1 MLDGV
6 TPFPA
11 EFAARYRERGYWQD
25 RPLFDGFRDCLRK
38 HAERV
43 ALIDM
48 GGPVTYRQLHERSA
62 RLARA
67 LLDLGFGP
75 LDRVIVQLPNTAV
88 FAYLYFAL
96 QRIGA
101 IPVLA
106 LPVHRKREISQFAEI
121 SGARALAVPAASRGF
136 DYTAMAREIMD
147 GQPALELCL
156 VQGGPVQEGSC
167 GDRFVRI
174 EDLLGREPQA
184 GQDALD
190 RIRIDPADPALFLL
204 SGGTTGIP
212 KLIPRSHNDYL
223 YNSRIAASV
232 CEIGAGDVLLD
243 VLPIEHNLP
252 LGCPGM
258 QGFLLSGGT
267 VVLGTSTRPRDV
279 FELIQRHRV
288 THVHLVPALLIRW
301 IDDPA
306 IAGYDL
312 SSLRV
317 IQSGGQRLQPEVR
330 ARAERALPGCFIQE
344 NFGMAEG
351 LIMFVRS
358 ADPDEVRRVTC
369 GRPASPDDE
378 VFLVDEDG
386 NVVPDG
392 EPGELIVRGPY
403 TLRGYFRAPEHNARA
418 FTPEGFYRSGDLL
431 RKLPSGNYVVEGRVK
446 DLINRGGEK
455 ISAEEVE
462 NLILAHPAVLNVACV
477 PYPDPVLGERMCAC
491 VVLRPGRQL
500 GFDELAAFL
509 LDFGIAKFKLPER
522 LEFFDSLPLSG
533 FGKVSK
539 KDLAARLAKPPASQR
554 AAGSDWA
561 VFVPPDPPQGRG
573 ACDERRGK
581 ELPQGRPGGE
591 RENSAPEASEGP
603 RK

>member
-11 EFAARYRERGYWQD
+11 EFAARYRRLGYWAD
-25 RPLFDGFRDCLRK
+25 RPLFDGFTAALARYAD
-38 HAERV
+38 RV
-43 ALIDM
+43 ALAD
-48 GGPVTYRQLHERSA
+48 GTGPVTYRQLEERSA
-62 RLARA
+62 HLARV
-67 LLDLGFGP
+67 LLDLGLQP
-75 LDRVIVQLPNTAV
+75 LDRIIVQLPNTAV

-101 IPVLA
+101 VPVLA
-106 LPVHRKREISQFAEI
+106 LPGHRKREITQFADI
-121 SGARALAVPAASRGF
+121 SGARALAVPAAARGF
-136 DYTAMAREIMD
+136 DYAAMAAEIMTD
-147 GQPALELCL
+147 RPDLRLCL
-156 VQGGPVQEGSC
+156 IQGFFQAPNETW
-167 GDRFVRI
+167 FVRL
-174 EDLLGREPQA
+174 EDLLEREPETSRE
-184 GQDALD
+184 ALEQ
-190 RIRIDPADPALFLL
+190 IRIDPNDPALFLL

-212 KLIPRSHNDYL
+212 KLIPRTHNDYL
-223 YNSRIAASV
+223 YNSKIAAAA
-232 CEIGAGDVLLD
+232 CEIGEGDVLLD

-252 LGCPGM
+252 LGCPGL

-288 THVHLVPALLIRW
+288 THIHLVPALLIRW
-301 IDDPA
+301 IDDPS
-306 IAGYDL
+306 ITGYDL

-330 ARAERALPGCFIQE
+330 LRAERALPGCFIQE

-358 ADPDEVRRVTC
+358 GDPPDVRRQTC
-369 GRPASPDDE
+369 GRPASPGDE
-378 VFLVDEDG
+378 VYLVDEDG
-386 NVVPDG
+386 HVVPDG

-403 TLRGYFRAPEHNARA
+403 TLRGYFRSPEHNARA
-418 FTPEGFYRSGDLL
+418 FTPDGFYRSGDLL

-491 VVLRPGRQL
+491 VVLRPGHAL
-500 GFDELAAFL
+500 SLEELVTFL
-509 LDFGIAKFKLPER
+509 AEFEMAKFKLPER
-522 LEFFDSLPLSG
+522 LELFDTLPLSG

-539 KDLAARLAKPPASQR
+539 KDLAARLAQETA
-554 AAGSDWA
+554 
-561 VFVPPDPPQGRG
+561 
-573 ACDERRGK
+573 
-581 ELPQGRPGGE
+581 
-591 RENSAPEASEGP
+591 
-603 RK
+603 

>member
-11 EFAARYRERGYWQD
+11 EFAARYRERGYWAD
-25 RPLFDGFRDCLRK
+25 RPLFDGFRDCLRE
-38 HAERV
+38 HADRA
-43 ALIDM
+43 ALIDAD
-48 GGPVTYRQLHERSA
+48 GPVSYRQLDQRSE
-62 RLARA
+62 RLAWA

-75 LDRVIVQLPNTAV
+75 LDRIIVQLPNTAM

-101 IPVLA
+101 VPVLA
-106 LPVHRKREISQFAEI
+106 LPVHRKREITQFAEI
-121 SGARALAVPAASRGF
+121 SGAKALAVPAVGRDF
-136 DYTAMAREIMD
+136 DYTAMAGEIMAGHPD
-147 GQPALELCL
+147 IEVCL
-156 VQGGPVQEGSC
+156 VQGAAIIDG
-167 GDRFVRI
+167 RFIRI
-174 EDLLGREPQA
+174 EDLLNTEPRAGRE
-184 GQDALD
+184 ALD
-190 RIRIDPADPALFLL
+190 QIRIDPEDPALFLL

-223 YNSRIAASV
+223 YNSKIAASV
-232 CEIGAGDVLLD
+232 CEISAGDVLLD

-267 VVLGTSTRPRDV
+267 VVLGTSTRPRNV

-288 THVHLVPALLIRW
+288 THIHLVPALLIRW

-306 IAGYDL
+306 IGSYDL

-330 ARAERALPGCFIQE
+330 LRAEKALPGCFIQE

-358 ADPDEVRRVTC
+358 TDPLDVRRETC

-378 VFLVDEDG
+378 VFLVDSEG
-386 NVVPDG
+386 AVVPDG

-403 TLRGYFRAPEHNARA
+403 TLRGYFRSPSHNARA
-418 FTPEGFYRSGDLL
+418 FTRDGFYKSGDLL
-431 RKLPSGNYVVEGRVK
+431 RKLPSGNYIVEGRVK

-491 VVLRPGRQL
+491 VVLRPGFTL
-500 GFDELAAFL
+500 TFDELVAFL
-509 LDFGIAKFKLPER
+509 LDFEIAKFKLPER
-522 LEFFDSLPLSG
+522 LEFFESLPLSG

-539 KDLAARLAKPPASQR
+539 KDLAARLA
-554 AAGSDWA
+554 
-561 VFVPPDPPQGRG
+561 
-573 ACDERRGK
+573 
-581 ELPQGRPGGE
+581 GG
-591 RENSAPEASEGP
+591 
-603 RK
+603 

>member
-11 EFAARYRERGYWQD
+11 EFAARYRELGYWED
-25 RPLFDGFRDCLRK
+25 RPLFDGFSAALAAYAD
-38 HAERV
+38 RV
-43 ALIDM
+43 AVVDQT
-48 GGPVTYRQLHERSA
+48 GPVTYSQLSERSE

-67 LLDLGFGP
+67 LLDHGLKP

-88 FAYLYFAL
+88 FVYLYFAL

-101 IPVLA
+101 APVLA
-106 LPVHRKREISQFAEI
+106 LPGHRRREITQFAGI
-121 SGARALAVPAASRGF
+121 SAARALAGPAAARGF
-136 DYTAMAREIMD
+136 DFLAMAADVMTDRPD
-147 GQPALELCL
+147 LRLCL
-156 VQGGPVQEGSC
+156 VQGLYEAPN
-167 GDRFVRI
+167 DPRFVRL
-174 EDLLGREPQA
+174 EDLLEREP
-184 GQDALD
+184 GTSREALD
-190 RIRIDPADPALFLL
+190 EIRIDPDDPALFLL

-212 KLIPRSHNDYL
+212 KLIPRTHNDYL
-223 YNSRIAASV
+223 YNSRAAAAA
-232 CEIGAGDVLLD
+232 CEIGLGDVLLD

-252 LGCPGM
+252 LGCPGL

-288 THVHLVPALLIRW
+288 THIHLVPALLIRW
-301 IDDPA
+301 IDDPS
-306 IAGYDL
+306 IAEYDL

-330 ARAERALPGCFIQE
+330 LRAERALPGCFIQE

-358 ADPDEVRRVTC
+358 SDPPGVRRETC
-369 GRPASPDDE
+369 GRPASPGDE
-378 VFLVDEDG
+378 VYLVDEDG

-418 FTPEGFYRSGDLL
+418 FTPDGFYRSGDLL
-431 RKLPSGNYVVEGRVK
+431 RKMPSGNYVVEGRVK

-491 VVLRPGRQL
+491 VVLRPGRSL
-500 GFDELAAFL
+500 RLGELVTFLAGFD
-509 LDFGIAKFKLPER
+509 IAKFKLPER
-522 LEFFDSLPLSG
+522 LECLDTLPLSG

-539 KDLAARLAKPPASQR
+539 KDLAARLAAS
-554 AAGSDWA
+554 
-561 VFVPPDPPQGRG
+561 
-573 ACDERRGK
+573 
-581 ELPQGRPGGE
+581 
-591 RENSAPEASEGP
+591 
-603 RK
+603 

>member
-6 TPFPA
+6 TPVPA
-11 EFAARYRERGYWQD
+11 EFADRYRRLGYWAD
-25 RPLFDGFRDCLRK
+25 RPLFDGFTAALARY
-38 HAERV
+38 AGRV
-43 ALIDM
+43 ALADEA
-48 GGPVTYRQLHERSA
+48 GPVTYRQLDERSA
-62 RLARA
+62 HLARA
-67 LLDLGFGP
+67 LLDLGLRP
-75 LDRVIVQLPNTAV
+75 LDRIIVQLPNTAV

-106 LPVHRKREISQFAEI
+106 LPGHRKREVTQFASI
-121 SGARALAVPAASRGF
+121 SEAVALAVPAGRGF
-136 DYTAMAREIMD
+136 DFTAMAADVMTDRPD
-147 GQPALELCL
+147 LRLCL
-156 VQGGPVQEGSC
+156 VQGLFQAPN
-167 GDRFVRI
+167 DPRFVRL
-174 EDLLGREPQA
+174 EDLLSREPA
-184 GQDALD
+184 TPREALD
-190 RIRIDPADPALFLL
+190 EIGIDPSDPALFLL

-212 KLIPRSHNDYL
+212 KLIPRTHNDYL
-223 YNSRIAASV
+223 YNSTIAAAV

-252 LGCPGM
+252 LGCPGL

-288 THVHLVPALLIRW
+288 THIHLVPALLIRW
-301 IDDPA
+301 IDDPS
-306 IAGYDL
+306 ITEYDL

-330 ARAERALPGCFIQE
+330 LRAERALPGCFIQE

-358 ADPDEVRRVTC
+358 ADPPAVRRETC

-378 VFLVDEDG
+378 VYLVDEDG

-403 TLRGYFRAPEHNARA
+403 TLRGYFRSPEHNARA
-418 FTPEGFYRSGDLL
+418 FTPDGFYRSGDLL

-491 VVLRPGRQL
+491 VVLRPGRSL
-500 GFDELAAFL
+500 SLADLVTFL
-509 LDFGIAKFKLPER
+509 LEFDIAKFKLPER
-522 LEFFDSLPLSG
+522 LELLDTLPLSG

-539 KDLAARLAKPPASQR
+539 KELAAKLADS
-554 AAGSDWA
+554 
-561 VFVPPDPPQGRG
+561 
-573 ACDERRGK
+573 
-581 ELPQGRPGGE
+581 
-591 RENSAPEASEGP
+591 
-603 RK
+603 

>member
-11 EFAARYRERGYWQD
+11 EFAARYTERGYWQN
-25 RPLFDGFRDCLRK
+25 RPLFDGFRDALARY
-38 HAERV
+38 ADQV
-43 ALIDM
+43 ALVDDE
-48 GGPVTYRQLHERSA
+48 GPVTYRQLDDRSA
-62 RLARA
+62 LLARV

-75 LDRVIVQLPNTAV
+75 LDRIIVQLPNTAV
-88 FAYLYFAL
+88 FVYLYFAL

-101 IPVLA
+101 APVLA
-106 LPVHRKREISQFAEI
+106 LPSHRKREITQFAEI
-121 SGARALAVPAASRGF
+121 SGARALVVPAVTRGF
-136 DYTAMAREIMD
+136 DPTAMAADVMASHP
-147 GQPALELCL
+147 GLELCL
-156 VQGGPVQEGSC
+156 VQGASGPLP
-167 GDRFVRI
+167 DPRFVRI
-174 EDLLGREPQA
+174 EELLEGEPRASAESLRQVS
-184 GQDALD
+184 
-190 RIRIDPADPALFLL
+190 IDPADPALFLL
-204 SGGTTGIP
+204 SGGTTGLP

-223 YNSRIAASV
+223 YNSKIAAAA

-252 LGCPGM
+252 LGCPGL

-288 THVHLVPALLIRW
+288 SHIHLVPALLIRW
-301 IDDPA
+301 IDDPS
-306 IAGYDL
+306 ITDYDL

-317 IQSGGQRLQPEVR
+317 LQSGGQRLQPEVR

-358 ADPDEVRRVTC
+358 SDPPGVRRETC

-378 VFLVDEDG
+378 VFLVDPEG
-386 NVVPDG
+386 HVVPDG

-418 FTPEGFYRSGDLL
+418 FTPDGFYRSGDLL
-431 RKLPSGNYVVEGRVK
+431 RKMPSGNYVVEGRVK

-491 VVLRPGRQL
+491 VVLRPGHALTLEDLVR
-500 GFDELAAFL
+500 FL
-509 LDFGIAKFKLPER
+509 RDFEIARFKLPER
-522 LEFFDSLPLSG
+522 LEFFDTLPLSG

-539 KDLAARLAKPPASQR
+539 KDLAADLAGENA
-554 AAGSDWA
+554 
-561 VFVPPDPPQGRG
+561 PQP
-573 ACDERRGK
+573 RR
-581 ELPQGRPGGE
+581 
-591 RENSAPEASEGP
+591 
-603 RK
+603 

>member
-6 TPFPA
+6 TPFPP
-11 EFAARYRERGYWQD
+11 EFAARYRQRGYWQD
-25 RPLFDGFRDCLRK
+25 RPLFDGFRDTFR
-38 HAERV
+38 HNADRV
-43 ALIDM
+43 ALIDLA
-48 GGPVTYRQLHERSA
+48 GPVTYAELYQRSERM
-62 RLARA
+62 ARA

-75 LDRVIVQLPNTAV
+75 LDRIVVQLPNTAM
-88 FAYLYFAL
+88 FAYLYFGL

-101 IPVLA
+101 VPVLA
-106 LPVHRKREISQFAEI
+106 LPVHRKREISQFAGI
-121 SGARALAVPAASRGF
+121 SGAKALAVPVTAGRF
-136 DYTAMAREIMD
+136 DYRAMAGEIMADHPHVELVLTQGAGTSD
-147 GQPALELCL
+147 G
-156 VQGGPVQEGSC
+156 
-167 GDRFVRI
+167 RFVRL
-174 EDLLGREPQA
+174 EDLLDPEPRM
-184 GQDALD
+184 GTDALD

-223 YNSRIAASV
+223 YNSKIAASV
-232 CEIGAGDVLLD
+232 CEIAAGDVLLD

-267 VVLGTSTRPRDV
+267 VVLGTSARPKDV

-288 THVHLVPALLIRW
+288 THIHLVPALLIRW

-306 IAGYDL
+306 IGSYDL
-312 SSLRV
+312 SSLKV

-330 ARAERALPGCFIQE
+330 LRAEKALPGCFIQE

-358 ADPDEVRRVTC
+358 HDPDDVRRETC

-378 VFLVDEDG
+378 VYLVNPEGDP
-386 NVVPDG
+386 VPDG
-392 EPGELIVRGPY
+392 EAGELIVRGPY
-403 TLRGYFRAPEHNARA
+403 TLRGYFRSPEHNARA
-418 FTPEGFYRSGDLL
+418 FTPDGFYKSGDLL

-491 VVLRPGRQL
+491 VVLRPGHTLTFDALVEFLL
-500 GFDELAAFL
+500 GFE
-509 LDFGIAKFKLPER
+509 IATFKLPER
-522 LEFFDSLPLSG
+522 LEFFESLPLSG

-539 KDLAARLAKPPASQR
+539 KDLTARLTRPAR
-554 AAGSDWA
+554 
-561 VFVPPDPPQGRG
+561 
-573 ACDERRGK
+573 
-581 ELPQGRPGGE
+581 
-591 RENSAPEASEGP
+591 SADG
-603 RK
+603 

>member
-11 EFAARYRERGYWQD
+11 EFAARYTERGYWQN
-25 RPLFDGFRDCLRK
+25 RPLFDGFRDALARY
-38 HAERV
+38 ADQV
-43 ALIDM
+43 ALVDDE
-48 GGPVTYRQLHERSA
+48 GPVTYRQLDDRA
-62 RLARA
+62 ALLARV

-75 LDRVIVQLPNTAV
+75 LDRIIVQLPNTAV
-88 FAYLYFAL
+88 FVYLYFAL

-101 IPVLA
+101 APVLA
-106 LPVHRKREISQFAEI
+106 LPSHRKREITQFAEI
-121 SGARALAVPAASRGF
+121 SGARALAVPAVTRGF
-136 DYTAMAREIMD
+136 DPTAMAADVMASHP
-147 GQPALELCL
+147 GLELCL
-156 VQGGPVQEGSC
+156 VQGASGPLP
-167 GDRFVRI
+167 DPRFVRI
-174 EDLLGREPQA
+174 EELLEGEPRASAESLRQVS
-184 GQDALD
+184 
-190 RIRIDPADPALFLL
+190 IDPADPALFLL
-204 SGGTTGIP
+204 SGGTTGLP

-223 YNSRIAASV
+223 YNSKIAAAA

-252 LGCPGM
+252 LGCPGL

-288 THVHLVPALLIRW
+288 SHIHLVPALLIRW
-301 IDDPA
+301 IDDPS
-306 IAGYDL
+306 ITDYDL

-317 IQSGGQRLQPEVR
+317 LQSGGQRLQPEVR

-358 ADPDEVRRVTC
+358 SDPPGVRRETC

-378 VFLVDEDG
+378 VFLVDPEG
-386 NVVPDG
+386 HVVPDG

-418 FTPEGFYRSGDLL
+418 FTPDGFYRSGDLL
-431 RKLPSGNYVVEGRVK
+431 RKMPSGNYVVEGRVK

-491 VVLRPGRQL
+491 VVLRPGHALTLEDLVR
-500 GFDELAAFL
+500 FL
-509 LDFGIAKFKLPER
+509 RDFEIARFKLPER
-522 LEFFDSLPLSG
+522 LEFFDTLPLSG

-539 KDLAARLAKPPASQR
+539 KDLAADLAGENA
-554 AAGSDWA
+554 
-561 VFVPPDPPQGRG
+561 PQP
-573 ACDERRGK
+573 RR
-581 ELPQGRPGGE
+581 
-591 RENSAPEASEGP
+591 
-603 RK
+603 

>member
-11 EFAARYRERGYWQD
+11 EFAARYRERGYWED
-25 RPLFDGFRDCLRK
+25 RPLFDGFTGAFAKYADRI
-38 HAERV
+38 AI
-43 ALIDM
+43 IDE
-48 GGPVTYRQLHERSA
+48 GGPVTYRQLEQRSA
-62 RLARA
+62 HLARV
-67 LLDLGFGP
+67 LLDEGFGP
-75 LDRVIVQLPNTAV
+75 LDRIIVQLPNTAL
-88 FAYLYFAL
+88 FGYLYFAL

-101 IPVLA
+101 APVLA
-106 LPVHRKREISQFAEI
+106 LPGHRRREISQFAGI
-121 SGARALAVPAASRGF
+121 SGARALAIPAAARGF
-136 DYTAMAREIMD
+136 DYTAMAAEVMAAHPD
-147 GQPALELCL
+147 LELCL
-156 VQGGPVQEGSC
+156 VQSADGPLPDE
-167 GDRFVRI
+167 RFVRL
-174 EDLLGREPQA
+174 EDLMEHEPKTPAQA
-184 GQDALD
+184 LSQV
-190 RIRIDPADPALFLL
+190 RIDPAEPALFLL

-223 YNSRIAASV
+223 YNSRIAAAV

-252 LGCPGM
+252 LGCPGL

-288 THVHLVPALLIRW
+288 THIHLVPALLIRW
-301 IDDPA
+301 IDDPS
-306 IAGYDL
+306 ITEYDL

-330 ARAERALPGCFIQE
+330 ARAERALPGAFIQE

-351 LIMFVRS
+351 LIMFVR
-358 ADPDEVRRVTC
+358 ADDPPDVRRETC

-378 VFLVDEDG
+378 VYLVDEDG

-403 TLRGYFRAPEHNARA
+403 TLRGYFRSPEHNARA
-418 FTPEGFYRSGDLL
+418 FTPDGFYRSGDLL

-462 NLILAHPAVLNVACV
+462 NLILSHPAVLNVACV

-491 VVLRPGRQL
+491 LVVRDGRTVTM
-500 GFDELAAFL
+500 DELVRYL
-509 LDFGIAKFKLPER
+509 LDFDIAKFKLPER
-522 LEFFDSLPLSG
+522 VAFFDALPLSG

-539 KDLAARLAKPPASQR
+539 KELTARLAGDAS
-554 AAGSDWA
+554 
-561 VFVPPDPPQGRG
+561 
-573 ACDERRGK
+573 
-581 ELPQGRPGGE
+581 
-591 RENSAPEASEGP
+591 
-603 RK
+603 

>member
-11 EFAARYRERGYWQD
+11 GFAARYRELGYWED
-25 RPLFDGFRDCLRK
+25 RPLFDGFTAALAAYAD
-38 HAERV
+38 RV
-43 ALIDM
+43 AVVDET
-48 GGPVTYRQLHERSA
+48 GPVTYRQLSERSE

-67 LLDLGFGP
+67 LLDVGLRP

-88 FAYLYFAL
+88 FVYLYFAL
-96 QRIGA
+96 QQIGA
-101 IPVLA
+101 VPVLA
-106 LPVHRKREISQFAEI
+106 LPGHRKREITQFAEI
-121 SGARALAVPAASRGF
+121 SGATALAGPAAARGF
-136 DYTAMAREIMD
+136 DFLTMAADVMTDRPD
-147 GQPALELCL
+147 LRLCL
-156 VQGGPVQEGSC
+156 VQGLHDPPN
-167 GDRFVRI
+167 DPRFLRL
-174 EDLLGREPQA
+174 EDLLAREPRS
-184 GQDALD
+184 GGEALEQ
-190 RIRIDPADPALFLL
+190 ISIDPADPALFLL

-212 KLIPRSHNDYL
+212 KLIPRTHNDYL
-223 YNSRIAASV
+223 YNSRVAAAV
-232 CEIGAGDVLLD
+232 CEIDAGDVLLD

-252 LGCPGM
+252 LGCPGL

-288 THVHLVPALLIRW
+288 THIHLVPALLIRW
-301 IDDPA
+301 IDDPSLTE
-306 IAGYDL
+306 YDL

-330 ARAERALPGCFIQE
+330 LRAERALPGCFIQE

-358 ADPDEVRRVTC
+358 SDPPAVRRETC
-369 GRPASPDDE
+369 GRPASPADE
-378 VFLVDEDG
+378 VYLVDSEG
-386 NVVPDG
+386 QVVPDG
-392 EPGELIVRGPY
+392 SPGELIVRGPY
-403 TLRGYFRAPEHNARA
+403 TLRGYFRSPEHNARA
-418 FTPEGFYRSGDLL
+418 FTADGFYRSGDLL

-491 VVLRPGRQL
+491 VVLRPVSSL
-500 GFDELAAFL
+500 SLESLVEFLAGFD
-509 LDFGIAKFKLPER
+509 IARFKLPER
-522 LEFFDSLPLSG
+522 LEVFDALPLSG

-539 KDLAARLAKPPASQR
+539 KDLAARLA
-554 AAGSDWA
+554 GS
-561 VFVPPDPPQGRG
+561 
-573 ACDERRGK
+573 
-581 ELPQGRPGGE
+581 
-591 RENSAPEASEGP
+591 
-603 RK
+603 

>member
-6 TPFPA
+6 TPVPA
-11 EFAARYRERGYWQD
+11 DFAARYRERGYWADQ
-25 RPLFDGFRDCLRK
+25 PLFEGFTG
-38 HAERV
+38 
-43 ALIDM
+43 ALAKYAGRTALVDET
-48 GGPVTYRQLHERSA
+48 GPVTYRELSDRSA
-62 RLARA
+62 HLARI

-75 LDRVIVQLPNTAV
+75 LDRIIVQLPNTAM

-101 IPVLA
+101 APVLA
-106 LPVHRKREISQFAEI
+106 LPGHRKREITQFAEI
-121 SGARALAVPAASRGF
+121 SGARALAVPAAARGF
-136 DYTAMAREIMD
+136 DFTAMAAQVMASN
-147 GQPALELCL
+147 PALELCL
-156 VQGGPVQEGSC
+156 VQGAEGPLPDE
-167 GDRFVRI
+167 RFVRL
-174 EDLLGREPQA
+174 EDLMEREPRASAADLAQV
-184 GQDALD
+184 
-190 RIRIDPADPALFLL
+190 RIDPADPALFLL

-212 KLIPRSHNDYL
+212 KLIPRTHNDYL
-223 YNSRIAASV
+223 YNSKIAAAV
-232 CEIGAGDVLLD
+232 CELGEGDVLLD

-279 FELIQRHRV
+279 FGLIQRHRV
-288 THVHLVPALLIRW
+288 THIHLVPALLIRW

-306 IAGYDL
+306 IAEYDL
-312 SSLRV
+312 SSVRV

-330 ARAERALPGCFIQE
+330 LRAERALPGCFIQE

-358 ADPDEVRRVTC
+358 TDPPDVRRETC

-378 VFLVDEDG
+378 VYLVDEDG

-403 TLRGYFRAPEHNARA
+403 TLRGYFRSPEHNARA
-418 FTPEGFYRSGDLL
+418 FTADGFYRSGDLL
-431 RKLPSGNYVVEGRVK
+431 RKMPSGNYVVEGRVK

-491 VVLRPGRQL
+491 LVLRDGRSLSLEELVTFLL
-500 GFDELAAFL
+500 GFE
-509 LDFGIAKFKLPER
+509 IATFKLPER
-522 LEFFDSLPLSG
+522 VAFFDTLPLSG

-539 KDLAARLAKPPASQR
+539 SELAARLA
-554 AAGSDWA
+554 SD
-561 VFVPPDPPQGRG
+561 G
-573 ACDERRGK
+573 DEV
-581 ELPQGRPGGE
+581 
-591 RENSAPEASEGP
+591 
-603 RK
+603 

>member
-6 TPFPA
+6 TPFPP
-11 EFAARYRERGYWQD
+11 EFAARYRELRYWED
-25 RPLFDGFRDCLRK
+25 RPLFDGFTAALARYAD
-38 HAERV
+38 RV
-43 ALIDM
+43 ALADQA
-48 GGPVTYRQLHERSA
+48 GPVTYRQLGERSGH
-62 RLARA
+62 LARA
-67 LLDLGFGP
+67 LLDLGVRP
-75 LDRVIVQLPNTAV
+75 LDRIIVQLPNTAT

-101 IPVLA
+101 VPVLA
-106 LPVHRKREISQFAEI
+106 LPGHRKREIAQFADI
-121 SGARALAVPAASRGF
+121 SGARALAGPAAARGF
-136 DYTAMAREIMD
+136 DFTAMAAEIMAD
-147 GQPALELCL
+147 RPDLRLCL
-156 VQGGPVQEGSC
+156 VQGMTKVPN
-167 GDRFVRI
+167 DARFVRL
-174 EDLLGREPQA
+174 EDMLEREPRTSRE
-184 GQDALD
+184 ALD
-190 RIRIDPADPALFLL
+190 QIRIDPEDPALFLL

-212 KLIPRSHNDYL
+212 KLIPRTHNDYL
-223 YNSRIAASV
+223 YNSKVAAAA
-232 CEIGAGDVLLD
+232 CGIGAGDVLLD

-252 LGCPGM
+252 LGCPGL

-301 IDDPA
+301 IDDPSITA
-306 IAGYDL
+306 YDL

-330 ARAERALPGCFIQE
+330 GRAERALPGCFIQE

-358 ADPDEVRRVTC
+358 CDPPDVRRETC
-369 GRPASPDDE
+369 GRPASPGDE
-378 VFLVDEDG
+378 VYLVDEDG

-418 FTPEGFYRSGDLL
+418 FTPDGFYRSGDLL
-431 RKLPSGNYVVEGRVK
+431 RKMPSGNYVVEGRVK

-455 ISAEEVE
+455 ISAAEVE
-462 NLILAHPAVLNVACV
+462 NLILAHPAVLDVACV

-491 VVLRPGRQL
+491 VVLRPGRALRL
-500 GFDELAAFL
+500 GELVTFL
-509 LDFGIAKFKLPER
+509 AGFEIAKFKLPER
-522 LEFFDSLPLSG
+522 LEFFDTLPLSG

-539 KDLAARLAKPPASQR
+539 KELAALLREPKDAAPPGLTSEER
-554 AAGSDWA
+554 ARREG
-561 VFVPPDPPQGRG
+561 G
-573 ACDERRGK
+573 ALKR
-581 ELPQGRPGGE
+581 
-591 RENSAPEASEGP
+591 PEASEG
-603 RK
+603 

>member
-1 MLDGV
+1 MLEGV

-11 EFAARYRERGYWQD
+11 EFAARYRERGYWTD
-25 RPLFDGFRDCLRK
+25 RPLFDGFRGALTWYADQ
-38 HAERV
+38 V
-43 ALIDM
+43 ALVDAD
-48 GGPVTYRQLHERSA
+48 GPVTYRQLDERSEH
-62 RLARA
+62 LARA
-67 LLDLGFGP
+67 LLDLGLRP
-75 LDRVIVQLPNTAV
+75 LDRIIVQLPNTAV

-96 QRIGA
+96 QRIGIA
-101 IPVLA
+101 PVLA
-106 LPVHRKREISQFAEI
+106 LPGHRKRELTQFAEI
-121 SGARALAVPAASRGF
+121 SGARALAVPAAARGF
-136 DYTAMAREIMD
+136 DFTAMAADVMAT
-147 GQPALELCL
+147 QPGLETCL
-156 VQGGPVQEGSC
+156 VLGAPGPLA
-167 GDRFVRI
+167 DPRFVRL
-174 EDLLGREPQA
+174 EDLLEREPRTRA
-184 GQDALD
+184 GAL
-190 RIRIDPADPALFLL
+190 REISIDPEDPALFLL

-223 YNSRIAASV
+223 YNSKIAAAA

-252 LGCPGM
+252 LGCPGL

-288 THVHLVPALLIRW
+288 SHVHLVPALLIRW
-301 IDDPA
+301 IDDPS
-306 IAGYDL
+306 ITEYDL

-317 IQSGGQRLQPEVR
+317 LQSGGQRLQPEVR

-351 LIMFVRS
+351 LIMFVQS
-358 ADPDEVRRVTC
+358 SDPPGVRRETC

-378 VFLVDEDG
+378 VFLVDPEG
-386 NVVPDG
+386 HVVPDG

-403 TLRGYFRAPEHNARA
+403 TLRGYFRSPEHNARA
-418 FTPEGFYRSGDLL
+418 FTPDGFYRSGDLL
-431 RKLPSGNYVVEGRVK
+431 RKMPSGNYVVEGRVK

-491 VVLRPGRQL
+491 VVLRPGHALTLEDLVR
-500 GFDELAAFL
+500 FL
-509 LDFGIAKFKLPER
+509 RDFEIATFKLPER
-522 LEFFDSLPLSG
+522 LEFFDTLPLSG

-539 KDLAARLAKPPASQR
+539 KDLAAHLA
-554 AAGSDWA
+554 
-561 VFVPPDPPQGRG
+561 
-573 ACDERRGK
+573 
-581 ELPQGRPGGE
+581 GE
-591 RENSAPEASEGP
+591 NSKSAPEA
-603 RK
+603 RR

>member
-11 EFAARYRERGYWQD
+11 EFAARYRALGYWED
-25 RPLFDGFRDCLRK
+25 RPLFDGFTAALAAYAD
-38 HAERV
+38 RV
-43 ALIDM
+43 AVVDEA
-48 GGPVTYRQLHERSA
+48 GPVTYSQLSERSE

-67 LLDLGFGP
+67 LLDRGLKP

-96 QRIGA
+96 LRIGA
-101 IPVLA
+101 APVLA
-106 LPVHRKREISQFAEI
+106 LPGHRRREITQFASI
-121 SGARALAVPAASRGF
+121 SGAQALAVPAAARGF
-136 DYTAMAREIMD
+136 DFAAMAADVMTDRPD
-147 GQPALELCL
+147 LRLCL
-156 VQGGPVQEGSC
+156 IQGQDFEPN
-167 GDRFVRI
+167 DPRFVRL
-174 EDLLGREPQA
+174 EDLLSREPRSSRE
-184 GQDALD
+184 ALEQ
-190 RIRIDPADPALFLL
+190 ISIDPSDPALFLL

-212 KLIPRSHNDYL
+212 KLIPRTHNDYL
-223 YNSRIAASV
+223 YNSKIAAAA
-232 CEIGAGDVLLD
+232 CEIGVGDVLLD

-252 LGCPGM
+252 LGCPGL

-288 THVHLVPALLIRW
+288 THIHLVPALLIRW
-301 IDDPA
+301 IDDPG
-306 IAGYDL
+306 INNYDL

-330 ARAERALPGCFIQE
+330 LRAERALPGCFIQE

-358 ADPDEVRRVTC
+358 SDPPQVRRETC
-369 GRPASPDDE
+369 GRPASPADE
-378 VFLVDEDG
+378 VYLVDEDG
-386 NVVPDG
+386 HVVPDG

-403 TLRGYFRAPEHNARA
+403 TLRGYFRSPEHNARA
-418 FTPEGFYRSGDLL
+418 FTPDGFYRSGDLL
-431 RKLPSGNYVVEGRVK
+431 KKLPSGNYVVEGRVK

-491 VVLRPGRQL
+491 VVLRPGFSL
-500 GFDELAAFL
+500 SLAELVTFLAGFE
-509 LDFGIAKFKLPER
+509 IARFKLPER
-522 LEFFDSLPLSG
+522 LEVFGTLPLSG

-539 KDLAARLAKPPASQR
+539 KDLAARLA
-554 AAGSDWA
+554 GS
-561 VFVPPDPPQGRG
+561 
-573 ACDERRGK
+573 
-581 ELPQGRPGGE
+581 
-591 RENSAPEASEGP
+591 
-603 RK
+603 

>member
-11 EFAARYRERGYWQD
+11 EFAARYRELGYWED
-25 RPLFDGFRDCLRK
+25 RPLFDGFTAALAAYAD
-38 HAERV
+38 RV
-43 ALIDM
+43 ALA
-48 GGPVTYRQLHERSA
+48 GEAGPVTYRQLDERSEH
-62 RLARA
+62 LARV
-67 LLDLGFGP
+67 LLDLGLRP
-75 LDRVIVQLPNTAV
+75 LDRIIVQLPNTAV

-101 IPVLA
+101 VPVLA
-106 LPVHRKREISQFAEI
+106 LPGHRKREITQFAEI
-121 SGARALAVPAASRGF
+121 SGARALAVPATAPGF
-136 DYTAMAREIMD
+136 DFTAMAADLMAGHCD
-147 GQPALELCL
+147 LALCL
-156 VQGGPVQEGSC
+156 VQGMNKAPN
-167 GDRFVRI
+167 DPRFVRL
-174 EDLLGREPQA
+174 EELLEREPRA
-184 GQDALD
+184 RREALD
-190 RIRIDPADPALFLL
+190 EISIDPADPALFLL

-212 KLIPRSHNDYL
+212 KLIPRTHNDYL
-223 YNSRIAASV
+223 YNSKAAAAA
-232 CEIGAGDVLLD
+232 CEIGPGDVLLD

-252 LGCPGM
+252 LGCPGL

-301 IDDPA
+301 IDDPS
-306 IAGYDL
+306 ISEYDL

-330 ARAERALPGCFIQE
+330 LRAERALPGCFIQE

-358 ADPDEVRRVTC
+358 SDPPDVRRETC
-369 GRPASPDDE
+369 GRPASPGDE
-378 VFLVDEDG
+378 VYLVDEDG
-386 NVVPDG
+386 NVVGDG

-418 FTPEGFYRSGDLL
+418 FTPDGFYRSGDLL

-491 VVLRPGRQL
+491 VVLRPGRSL
-500 GFDELAAFL
+500 SLEELVTFLADFD
-509 LDFGIAKFKLPER
+509 IARFKLPER
-522 LEFFDSLPLSG
+522 LELFGALPLSG

-539 KDLAARLAKPPASQR
+539 QELAAQLA
-554 AAGSDWA
+554 G
-561 VFVPPDPPQGRG
+561 G
-573 ACDERRGK
+573 A
-581 ELPQGRPGGE
+581 
-591 RENSAPEASEGP
+591 
-603 RK
+603 

>member
-6 TPFPA
+6 TAFPA
-11 EFAARYRERGYWQD
+11 EFAARYRERGYWEG
-25 RPLFDGFRDCLRK
+25 RPLFDGFTGAFAKYADRT
-38 HAERV
+38 AV
-43 ALIDM
+43 IDA
-48 GGPVTYRQLHERSA
+48 GGPVTYAELSQRSE
-62 RLARA
+62 RLARV
-67 LLDLGFGP
+67 LLDLGFRP
-75 LDRVIVQLPNTAV
+75 LDRIIVQLPNTAV

-101 IPVLA
+101 APVLA
-106 LPVHRKREISQFAEI
+106 LPGHRKREISQFAEI
-121 SGARALAVPAASRGF
+121 SGARALAIPAAARGF
-136 DYTAMAREIMD
+136 DFTAMAAEVMAEYPD
-147 GQPALELCL
+147 LELCL
-156 VQGGPVQEGSC
+156 VQGAEGPLPDE
-167 GDRFVRI
+167 RFVRL

-184 GQDALD
+184 TAADLAQVC
-190 RIRIDPADPALFLL
+190 IDPADPALFLL

-212 KLIPRSHNDYL
+212 KLIPRTHDDYL
-223 YNSRIAASV
+223 YNSKIAAAV
-232 CEIGAGDVLLD
+232 CEIGEGDVLLD

-252 LGCPGM
+252 LGCPGL

-288 THVHLVPALLIRW
+288 THIHLVPALLIRW

-306 IAGYDL
+306 VAEYDL

-351 LIMFVRS
+351 LIMFVR
-358 ADPDEVRRVTC
+358 ADDPPDVRRETC

-378 VFLVDEDG
+378 VYLVDEEG

-403 TLRGYFRAPEHNARA
+403 TLRGYFRSPEHNARA
-418 FTPEGFYRSGDLL
+418 FTPDGFYRSGDLL

-462 NLILAHPAVLNVACV
+462 NLILSHPAVLNVACV

-491 VVLRPGRQL
+491 LVLREGQSL
-500 GFDELAAFL
+500 GLDELVRYL
-509 LDFGIAKFKLPER
+509 LDFEIATFKLPER
-522 LEFFDSLPLSG
+522 VAYFTTLPLSG

-539 KDLAARLAKPPASQR
+539 KELAAQLAGDAS
-554 AAGSDWA
+554 
-561 VFVPPDPPQGRG
+561 
-573 ACDERRGK
+573 
-581 ELPQGRPGGE
+581 
-591 RENSAPEASEGP
+591 
-603 RK
+603 

>member
-11 EFAARYRERGYWQD
+11 EFAARYTERGYWQN
-25 RPLFDGFRDCLRK
+25 RPLFDGFRDALARY
-38 HAERV
+38 ADQV
-43 ALIDM
+43 ALVDDE
-48 GGPVTYRQLHERSA
+48 GPVTYRQLDDRSA
-62 RLARA
+62 LLARV

-75 LDRVIVQLPNTAV
+75 LDRIIVQLPNTAV
-88 FAYLYFAL
+88 FVYLYFAL

-101 IPVLA
+101 APVLA
-106 LPVHRKREISQFAEI
+106 LPSHRKREITQFAEI
-121 SGARALAVPAASRGF
+121 SGARALVVPAVTRGF
-136 DYTAMAREIMD
+136 DPTAMAADIMASHP
-147 GQPALELCL
+147 GLELCL
-156 VQGGPVQEGSC
+156 VQGASGPLP
-167 GDRFVRI
+167 DPRFVRI
-174 EDLLGREPQA
+174 EELLEGEPRASAESLRQVS
-184 GQDALD
+184 
-190 RIRIDPADPALFLL
+190 IDPADPALFLL
-204 SGGTTGIP
+204 SGGTTGLP

-223 YNSRIAASV
+223 YNSKIAAAA

-252 LGCPGM
+252 LGCPGL

-288 THVHLVPALLIRW
+288 SHIHLVPALLIRW
-301 IDDPA
+301 IDDPS
-306 IAGYDL
+306 ITDYDL

-317 IQSGGQRLQPEVR
+317 LQSGGQRLQPEVR

-358 ADPDEVRRVTC
+358 SDPPGVRRETC

-378 VFLVDEDG
+378 VFLVDPEG
-386 NVVPDG
+386 HVVPDG

-418 FTPEGFYRSGDLL
+418 FTPDGFYRSGDLL
-431 RKLPSGNYVVEGRVK
+431 RKMPSGNYVVEGRVK

-491 VVLRPGRQL
+491 VVLRPGHALTLEDLVR
-500 GFDELAAFL
+500 FL
-509 LDFGIAKFKLPER
+509 RDFEIARFKLPER
-522 LEFFDSLPLSG
+522 LEFFDTLPLSG

-539 KDLAARLAKPPASQR
+539 KDLAADLAGENA
-554 AAGSDWA
+554 
-561 VFVPPDPPQGRG
+561 PQP
-573 ACDERRGK
+573 RR
-581 ELPQGRPGGE
+581 
-591 RENSAPEASEGP
+591 
-603 RK
+603 

>member
-11 EFAARYRERGYWQD
+11 EFAARYRELGYWED
-25 RPLFDGFRDCLRK
+25 RPLFDGFTAALAAYAD
-38 HAERV
+38 RV
-43 ALIDM
+43 ALA
-48 GGPVTYRQLHERSA
+48 GEAGPVTYRQLDERSEH
-62 RLARA
+62 LARV
-67 LLDLGFGP
+67 LLDLGLRP
-75 LDRVIVQLPNTAV
+75 LDRIIVQLPNTAV

-101 IPVLA
+101 VPVLA
-106 LPVHRKREISQFAEI
+106 LPGHRKREITQFAEI
-121 SGARALAVPAASRGF
+121 SGARALAVPATAPGF
-136 DYTAMAREIMD
+136 DFTAMAADLMAGHCD
-147 GQPALELCL
+147 LALCL
-156 VQGGPVQEGSC
+156 VQGMNKAPN
-167 GDRFVRI
+167 DPRFVRL
-174 EDLLGREPQA
+174 EELLEREPRA
-184 GQDALD
+184 RREALD
-190 RIRIDPADPALFLL
+190 EISINPADPALFLL

-212 KLIPRSHNDYL
+212 KLIPRTHNDYL
-223 YNSRIAASV
+223 YNSKAAAAA
-232 CEIGAGDVLLD
+232 CEIGPGDVLLD

-252 LGCPGM
+252 LGCPGL

-301 IDDPA
+301 IDDPS
-306 IAGYDL
+306 ISEYDL

-330 ARAERALPGCFIQE
+330 LRAEGALPGCFIQE

-358 ADPDEVRRVTC
+358 SDPPDVRRETC
-369 GRPASPDDE
+369 GRPASPGDE
-378 VFLVDEDG
+378 VYLVDEDG
-386 NVVPDG
+386 NVVGDG

-418 FTPEGFYRSGDLL
+418 FTPDGFYRSGDLL

-455 ISAEEVE
+455 ISAEEAE

-491 VVLRPGRQL
+491 VVLRPGRSL
-500 GFDELAAFL
+500 SLEELVTFLADFD
-509 LDFGIAKFKLPER
+509 IARFKLPER
-522 LEFFDSLPLSG
+522 LELFGTLPLSG

-539 KDLAARLAKPPASQR
+539 QELAAQLA
-554 AAGSDWA
+554 G
-561 VFVPPDPPQGRG
+561 G
-573 ACDERRGK
+573 A
-581 ELPQGRPGGE
+581 
-591 RENSAPEASEGP
+591 
-603 RK
+603 